1 MEPRLSAARAVPPNA
16 ARRRAALADLPM
28 ELLAM
33 ILRGLTR
40 KDRVQLLATCKKM
53 HSVVQP
59 VLAQRRVLFFS
70 SLPVLIWQLA
80 SLPWVSPADTP
91 MYPLPVV
98 LKSANSPDLVPTNQ
112 ALREL
117 VLVADVR
124 SRAINSTYR
133 PVSMVPGRDPRGTEP
148 AVRPVYGPLT
158 AVTGTQNQIL
168 LDDLAT
174 LTAVASAVFPK
185 LAQLKSVRALAVGPE
200 PSHDDHP
207 PGPPCPITQVV
218 YYNGKQLG
226 PVPMGNNVPLW
237 VQSATD
243 VLLTHLPSTTAHLSL
258 RCTFPS
264 NYLLAPAHRAPAVH
278 PLADTTRLELA
289 PLDPIPPMFLQPRT
303 LLAIFPQL
311 QALYLHLPILS
322 AGHFQ
327 ALTELAQLRELV
339 VTGGMADTALAG
351 FSALADTINA
361 EPDTASVD
369 KLLRLES
376 LRLDVKVMHRD
387 APTASRILA
396 WFMRRVRTR
405 VMRFCGC
412 FSLPMPCVDMGVEV
426 LTLQSVKVAP
436 RDIPDQS
443 TLRSLHI
450 QNCRLLFEYRHNDT
464 EDDDNLDADPPPT
477 RRLAPRFSGLDTLT
491 MRVVDD
497 HWRVLPHLLDSV
509 APTVRTVVL
518 SGMLAVTDAAVATLV
533 LAAPQL
539 ANITVTHCPNVDHHL
554 GRTFAA
560 TARARRIS
568 VTVDWTTFAKHP
580 FSWLADPNDRPN
592 WGPRY
597 AVPAARRTRRG
608 SAAAL
613 VQGHALLP
621 GLTVVPDRKLE
632 PEQKHAWAAAR
643 SPWKMASSV
652 PGEDGGVL
660 VDAHGSERQW
670 PEMREM
676 QGGGAD
682 GHVGGE
688 TDDEDDNEDGDEEE
702 GDEDGF
708 GFGSDDEDDE
718 GELGWWSG
726 DDEDDDE
733 EDEDEDDD
741 DGHSHDGGGGGPAF
755 GPFGGFELGADGVVH
770 HHAPHLAWGAMP
782 DFTDDD
788 DDGYGDDEDEDESG
802 TGSSYSAP
810 DEMLFAL
817 GSDDEEGEGEGGDG
831 DGDGDGEGEGDG
843 TSELSDLSDHGYGSD
858 YGSGSDHGSDHGG
871 SDDDGGG
878 GGGAG
883 DDNEMDEDPLYDDR
897 DSATASDDGTVP
909 GAWSDHDDA
918 HEDGDH
924 NDDDDDE
931 WTTKSSDVPEWWE
944 YHDTP
949 SPNGGFGGGGG
960 DWDDADQDHGWDGDV
975 DGDGEGMGF
984 GWHDTAPSPAHGGES
999 MEEDVWY

>member
-1 MEPRLSAARAVPPNA
+1 METRLSSARAVPANA
-16 ARRRAALADLPM
+16 SRRRAALADLPM

-33 ILRGLTR
+33 ILRSLTR
-40 KDRVQLLATCKKM
+40 EDRVQLLATCKKM
-53 HSVVQP
+53 QSVVRP

-80 SLPWVSPADTP
+80 SLPWASPADTP

-98 LKSANSPDLVPTNQ
+98 LKSANSPDLVPSNYV
-112 ALREL
+112 LREL

-124 SRAINSTYR
+124 SRSVSHAYR
-133 PVSMVPGRDPRGTEP
+133 PVSMVPGRDPRGAKP
-148 AVRPVYGPLT
+148 AVRPAYGPLM
-158 AVTGTQNQIL
+158 AVNGTQNQIL

-174 LTAVASAVFPK
+174 LTAVATAVFPK

-258 RCTFPS
+258 RCTFPV
-264 NYLLAPAHRAPAVH
+264 NYLLAPAHRAPASH

-289 PLDPIPPMFLQPRT
+289 PLDPIPSMFLKPGT
-303 LLAIFPQL
+303 LLAVFPQL
-311 QALYLHLPILS
+311 NALYLHLPILS

-351 FSALADTINA
+351 FSALADLINA
-361 EPDTASVD
+361 EPDTATVETM
-369 KLLRLES
+369 LRLES
-376 LRLDVKVMHRD
+376 LKLDVKVVHRD
-387 APTASRILA
+387 APTASRLLA

-426 LTLQSVKVAP
+426 LTLQSVKVAS

-477 RRLAPRFSGLDTLT
+477 RRLAPRFSKLDTLT

-518 SGMLAVTDAAVATLV
+518 SGMLAVTDATVATLV
-533 LAAPQL
+533 LAAPKL
-539 ANITVTHCPNVDHHL
+539 AKITITHCPNVDHHL
-554 GRTFAA
+554 GRMFAA
-560 TARARRIS
+560 AARARRIS
-568 VTVDWTTFAKHP
+568 VTVDWKSFAKHP
-580 FSWLADPNDRPN
+580 FTWLAEPNDRPN

-597 AVPAARRTRRG
+597 AVPAARRTRKG
-608 SAAAL
+608 SAVAL
-613 VQGHALLP
+613 VQGHKLLP
-621 GLTVVPDRKLE
+621 GLTVVPERNLK
-632 PEQKHAWAAAR
+632 PGQKHAWAAAR
-643 SPWKMASSV
+643 SPWAMASTV
-652 PGEDGGVL
+652 AGEDGGVL
-660 VDAHGSERQW
+660 VDAHGSARQW
-670 PEMREM
+670 PEMRER
-676 QGGGAD
+676 QGGGAE
-682 GHVGGE
+682 GE
-688 TDDEDDNEDGDEEE
+688 SGESDEDDEDEEDEEGE
-702 GDEDGF
+702 GEDEDGF
-708 GFGSDDEDDE
+708 GLSSDDEDDE
-718 GELGWWSG
+718 GEPGWWSG
-726 DDEDDDE
+726 DDEDDD
-733 EDEDEDDD
+733 DEDDD
-741 DGHSHDGGGGGPAF
+741 DEDGHSHDGGGGAGVTF
-755 GPFGGFELGADGVVH
+755 GPFGGFEVLFGGFEVGADD
-770 HHAPHLAWGAMP
+770 HHAPQLAWGAMP

-788 DDGYGDDEDEDESG
+788 DDDGYGDDEDEDGESG

-810 DEMLFAL
+810 NEMLFAFG
-817 GSDDEEGEGEGGDG
+817 GSDDDNDEDWEGGG
-831 DGDGDGEGEGDG
+831 ADG

-858 YGSGSDHGSDHGG
+858 YGSDHGPDDAEHGG
-871 SDDDGGG
+871 SDDGGGG

-883 DDNEMDEDPLYDDR
+883 DDDEMDEGPLHDD
-897 DSATASDDGTVP
+897 DHDYATASDDGTVS

-918 HEDGDH
+918 HEDAEH
-924 NDDDDDE
+924 DDDDE
-931 WTTKSSDVPEWWE
+931 WTTKSSDVLEWWE
-944 YHDTP
+944 HHDMP

-960 DWDDADQDHGWDGDV
+960 
-975 DGDGEGMGF
+975 
-984 GWHDTAPSPAHGGES
+984 
-999 MEEDVWY
+999 